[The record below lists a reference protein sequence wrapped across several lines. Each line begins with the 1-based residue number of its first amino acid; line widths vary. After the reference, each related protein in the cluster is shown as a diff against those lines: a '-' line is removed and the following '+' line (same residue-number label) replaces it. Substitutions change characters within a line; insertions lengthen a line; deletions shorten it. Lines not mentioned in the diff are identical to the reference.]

1 VVLIPT
7 LAVKCLVDVELM
19 SEMT

>member
-7 LAVKCLVDVELM
+7 FAVKCLVDVELM